1 MNIGIVG
8 CGNISS
14 IYLKN
19 LTGVFNNTT
28 VYAVCDIDS
37 AKASAQAQAYN
48 VEKIMTLDEMLD
60 DPERVAQIGRNA
72 REMAVLDANERIYQI
87 ICRIVRGNE

>member
-48 VEKIMTLDEMLD
+48 VEKIMTLDEMLA
-60 DPERVAQIGRNA
+60 DPEI
-72 REMAVLDANERIYQI
+72 DI
-87 ICRIVRGNE
+87 ILNITTPKNHYEI